1 MGESNLMLDSF
12 FFQSKKERIF
22 IVSSVEDVAT
32 LFYDYSST
40 SAFLQDVCHFIL
52 VALAVRR
59 EVGVSFSRTH
69 PLASWLATITTGFA
83 GSLLAN
89 FLLEKPILIPV
100 SLVKE
105 MQRARKVLDGVNLAA
120 EVFPG

>member
-1 MGESNLMLDSF
+1 MSQCFDYTNATEEAHESNLMLDSF
-12 FFQSKKERIF
+12 LIFQSKKERIF
-22 IVSSVEDVAT
+22 LVSSVEDVAT
-32 LFYDYSST
+32 LFYDYSAT

-89 FLLEKPILIPV
+89 FLLGKTTVL
-100 SLVKE
+100 SL
-105 MQRARKVLDGVNLAA
+105 
-120 EVFPG
+120 